1 MLIDESKMAVDS
13 SFSFLNL
20 RKQHT
25 NLKLKLL
32 CKIET
37 QTTLTEQN
45 RSTKTSYDRPIQIVK
60 DLTATDQVQVA
71 TTNYRNRPG
80 SDRPLYGYTSQP
92 KYTNLAKLPTQLLS
106 KITHFRILE
115 LILPAYLY
123 NNKSYRISQN
133 NL

>member
-32 CKIET
+32 FKIKNT
-37 QTTLTEQN
+37 KPLSLSKTLLTIDQ
-45 RSTKTSYDRPIQIVK
+45 IQIVK

-71 TTNYRNRPG
+71 PYTLSRSPK
-80 SDRPLYGYTSQP
+80 SDRQVIRLHKPTTELQTLG
-92 KYTNLAKLPTQLLS
+92 KNAHETNT
-106 KITHFRILE
+106 
-115 LILPAYLY
+115 
-123 NNKSYRISQN
+123 
-133 NL
+133 